1 MKKCCFILICLLLIA
16 LSDCYSQVN
25 SKREIDS
32 MMIVLSKAGEDT
44 NKVKILTDM
53 SYKYGFIE
61 KGLEYGIYAISLSKK
76 LKWRKGECL
85 GYYACGRNYAD
96 IGDYPTAMDHFSK
109 AFKIASELRNKNLIA
124 DNLTWIGLIYW
135 AQGNYSSALDHYFK
149 ALKVYKDIGDK
160 NGIVCVE
167 DNIGVTYYMLGD
179 KNKALSY
186 HSGSLRISKEINNK
200 HYIAANLLNIGIIYE
215 SNGDYVKALDNY
227 FKCLKVSKEL
237 GEKYEIGCA
246 YGSIGHLYELLGDYP
261 KALENCFKAL
271 KIFEGYGYRF
281 GITENLIWIGGIYLK
296 QNNFRE
302 ARIYL
307 NKALKISEQLGSLE
321 RTRDVNKKLSELYEK
336 IGDWKASINH
346 YKKFI
351 LARDSM
357 INVGKN
363 RKILQLEMNHKVEK
377 MQDSLLAE
385 QKLQASLSDNREK
398 SRNIII
404 GGLLILFA
412 LSGILLYYR
421 NQRKKLMVNKH
432 ILEVEMKAL
441 RAQMNPHFIFN
452 SLNSIY
458 NFIQVNDNKNA
469 STFIVKFSKLIRLIL
484 ENSNHQLITLAEEI
498 AVLDLY
504 LSLEVDRLQKKFRYA
519 INVDDE
525 LNPETILIPPLIFQP
540 YVENSIW
547 HGMQSLEK
555 EGLIEINFSKV
566 DTLLHCT
573 ITDNGAGINP
583 QPHGEKKSLGTSI
596 TEQRLEVLNQWR
608 QTKGSV
614 KINNIKDENSGSTG
628 VRVEL
633 EIPLETA

>member
-1 MKKCCFILICLLLIA
+1 MNIILITI
-16 LSDCYSQVN
+16 SNCYSQTN
-25 SKREIDS
+25 GKRQIDS
-32 MMIVLSKAGEDT
+32 MMTVLSKAGEDT
-44 NKVKILTDM
+44 NKVKILVDM
-53 SYKYGFIE
+53 SYKYGHIDN
-61 KGLEYGIYAISLSKK
+61 GLEYGMQAIKLSKTK
-76 LKWRKGECL
+76 KWKKGECL
-85 GYYACGRNYAD
+85 GYYACGRIYAD
-96 IGDYPTAMDHFSK
+96 IGDYPPAMDHFSK

-160 NGIVCVE
+160 NGVVCVE
-167 DNIGVTYYMLGD
+167 DNIGVSYYMLGD

-186 HSGSLRISKEINNK
+186 HLGSLRISKEINNK

-227 FKCLKVSKEL
+227 FKSLKVSKDI
-237 GEKYEIGCA
+237 GDKYEIGCA
-246 YGSIGHLYELLGDYP
+246 YGSIGHLYELLNDYP
-261 KALENCFKAL
+261 KAIANCNKAL

-296 QNNFRE
+296 QNKFRE
-302 ARIYL
+302 AWIHL
-307 NKALKISEQLGSLE
+307 NKAFIISEQLGSLE

-336 IGDWKASINH
+336 TGDWEASMIH

-357 INVGKN
+357 INVEKN

-377 MQDSLLAE
+377 MRDSLLAE
-385 QKLQASLSDNREK
+385 QKLQTSVISNRDNN
-398 SRNIII
+398 RNIVI
-404 GGLLILFA
+404 GSISVLLI

-421 NQRKKLMVNKH
+421 NQRKKLLINKH
-432 ILEVEMKAL
+432 VLEVEMKAL

-458 NFIQVNDNKNA
+458 NFIQVNDNKTA

-484 ENSNHQLITLAEEI
+484 ENSTHPLITLQEEI
-498 AVLDLY
+498 TVLHLY
-504 LSLEVDRLQKKFRYA
+504 LSLEVDRLQKKFSYR
-519 INVDDE
+519 INLDE
-525 LNPETILIPPLIFQP
+525 GLKPESVLIPPLIFQP

-547 HGMQSLEK
+547 HGMQNVE
-555 EGLIEINFSKV
+555 EDGLIEIDFRMAG
-566 DTLLHCT
+566 DILHCT
-573 ITDNGAGINP
+573 ITDNGGGMQEDIP
-583 QPHGEKKSLGTSI
+583 GDKKSLGTTI
-596 TEQRLEVLNQWR
+596 TEQRLEVLNQLR

-614 KINNIKDENSGSTG
+614 TINNINEEDNKNTG
-628 VRVEL
+628 VRVQL
-633 EIPLETA
+633 AIPVEMT